1 MSQGARKLFH
11 LLIKRLLNKSCGQV
25 LHPYFNNIFI
35 SVLFYFR
42 GRFSVTN
49 QRFNRTI
56 NTVKKCKYIYYLWIW
71 REIILWSVIYGAFT
85 YGARNKSARKGRQ
98 KARFFFLG
106 GGGNEQNEHR
116 YRPLQ
121 LMAFA
126 GPGWQSTCIKRSSS
140 LISCGMLIN
149 LIFEDIQSA
158 IVVWSRDTG
167 VYSLR
172 MYKLTCT
179 QCMTQKNLT
188 IFVECF
194 SVFRWFT
201 L

>member
-11 LLIKRLLNKSCGQV
+11 LLIKRLLNKSGGQA

-85 YGARNKSARKGRQ
+85 YGARNKSAKKRTTE
-98 KARFFFLG
+98 G
-106 GGGNEQNEHR
+106 GIWRGGSEQNEHR
-116 YRPLQ
+116 YRLLQ
-121 LMAFA
+121 LMTFA
-126 GPGWQSTCIKRSSS
+126 GTGWQSTWIKRSSS

-149 LIFEDIQSA
+149 LIFKDIQYA
-158 IVVWSRDTG
+158 IVVGSRDTQVVILSMD
-167 VYSLR
+167 VYT
-172 MYKLTCT
+172 MHN
-179 QCMTQKNLT
+179 QKKN
-188 IFVECF
+188 
-194 SVFRWFT
+194 
-201 L
+201 